1 MNKNPVI
8 RKTAS
13 VGALSVSDEKLDK
26 INSYCL
32 EPLKAEDVFLF
43 KIAVGSNAQDIDRDN
58 EPFLLKAIE
67 DLGKRLM
74 GKTILFDHMASTKNQ
89 VARIYDTEL
98 RQKNIETE
106 AGEQLTTLIAHCY
119 MVKTDS
125 NADLITEIKAG
136 IKKEIS
142 VGCRASGYVCSICG
156 KEFYKC
162 AHHKGREYD
171 GKICRAQIKDCID
184 AYEVSFVAVPC
195 QVNAGTVKSANS
207 DEGNTS
213 EDELLVRTRIRI
225 YNHFKEAE

>member
-13 VGALSVSDEKLDK
+13 VGALSVSDEELNK

-32 EPLKAEDVFLF
+32 EPLKEEDVFLF
-43 KIAVGSNAQDIDRDN
+43 KIAVCSNAQDIDRDN
-58 EPFLLKAIE
+58 EPFLLKAVE

-98 RQKNIETE
+98 RQQNIETE
-106 AGEQLTTLIAHCY
+106 AGEPLTTLIAHCY

-195 QVNAGTVKSANS
+195 QIDAGTTKSAKTDITDNS
-207 DEGNTS
+207 EA
-213 EDELLVRTRIRI
+213 EALAKARIRI
-225 YNHFKEAE
+225 HEYFKEA

>member
-13 VGALSVSDEKLDK
+13 VGALSVSDEELDK

-43 KIAVGSNAQDIDRDN
+43 KIAVCSNAQDIDRDN
-58 EPFLLKAIE
+58 EPFLLKAVE

-98 RQKNIETE
+98 RQQNIETE
-106 AGEQLTTLIAHCY
+106 AGEPLTTLIAHCY
-119 MVKTDS
+119 MVKTLS
-125 NADLITEIKAG
+125 NVDLITEIKAG
-136 IKKEIS
+136 IKKEVS
-142 VGCRASGYVCSICG
+142 VGFATSGYVCSICG

-195 QVNAGTVKSANS
+195 QINAGTTKSAKTDITDNS
-207 DEGNTS
+207 
-213 EDELLVRTRIRI
+213 
-225 YNHFKEAE
+225 EAEALAKAEIEIYEYFRED